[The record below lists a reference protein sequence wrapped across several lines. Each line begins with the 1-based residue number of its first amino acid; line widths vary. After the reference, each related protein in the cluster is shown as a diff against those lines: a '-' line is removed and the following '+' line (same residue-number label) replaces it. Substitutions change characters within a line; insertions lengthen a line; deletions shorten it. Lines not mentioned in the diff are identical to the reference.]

1 MRNISLLT
9 LLFLNT
15 LSVQAQDAA
24 PGWLESTLYGN
35 GKINVVILVV
45 AIILLGVGLWMFSMD
60 RRLRRMEKDVK
71 K

>member
-1 MRNISLLT
+1 MRNFSLLT
-9 LLFLNT
+9 LLLLT
-15 LSVQAQDAA
+15 SVSALGQDAA

-45 AIILLGVGLWMFSMD
+45 AVIISGIGLWMFSMD
-60 RRLRRMEKDVK
+60 RRLRRMEKNLK

>member
-1 MRNISLLT
+1 MRNFSLLT
-9 LLFLNT
+9 LLLLTT
-15 LSVQAQDAA
+15 LSAHAQDAA

-45 AIILLGVGLWMFSMD
+45 AIIISGIGLWMFSMD
-60 RRLRRMEKDVK
+60 RRLRRMEKDLK